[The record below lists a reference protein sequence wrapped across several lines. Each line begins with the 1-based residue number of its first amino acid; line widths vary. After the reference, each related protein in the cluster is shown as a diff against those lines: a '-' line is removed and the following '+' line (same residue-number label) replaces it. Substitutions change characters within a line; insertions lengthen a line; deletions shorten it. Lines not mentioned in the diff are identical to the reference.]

1 MLGGN
6 QRSIR
11 KRVNAESL
19 FEIAHGVAEGRGRQ
33 SRSLQNKSKVVGH
46 RRSSFCKGSIDR
58 TMVGQFVGFTFILS
72 LAVKD
77 GGMKTRVQSEIE

>member
-6 QRSIR
+6 QRSVR

-33 SRSLQNKSKVVGH
+33 S
-46 RRSSFCKGSIDR
+46 I
-58 TMVGQFVGFTFILS
+58 M
-72 LAVKD
+72 A
-77 GGMKTRVQSEIE
+77 